1 MTESGKANKSNTLQK
16 PYFPHIKQV
25 QTQDKRQKI
34 LNQIAGLILS
44 TPKGSVRVGVASK
57 NIPTIR
63 KTLLVHGYI
72 VDVEEGAIV
81 VSGWRK

>member
-1 MTESGKANKSNTLQK
+1 MIESGKVNKNNTPQK

-44 TPKGSVRVGVASK
+44 TPKDSVRVGIAAK

-63 KTLLVHGYI
+63 KVLLAHGYI
-72 VDVEEGAIV
+72 VDVEDGAIV
-81 VSGWRK
+81 VSGWRR